1 MDELCDQIHKKRPPC
16 EMKIKLHAQKD
27 HSVKCTTFATIH
39 LTNHFSFNWKKCI
52 LCHNPPVLVMHLPQL
67 WKLML
72 NIDYAGWWDFIAVVC
87 PQGER
92 WKPWSY
98 DLTGAQVNIPSV
110 SYTSLSSIPPHW
122 PAHPGIPPH
131 TLEWA
136 SHPGKPSVSPPAT
149 CGQDGSCPFRQWGP
163 ASALICLCSLLLI
176 RGLGRLSLLLLTEC
190 AILATTGFM
199 KSKRE
204 RCTLTV

>member
-27 HSVKCTTFATIH
+27 HSIKCTTFTTIC

-87 PQGER
+87 PQGES

-98 DLTGAQVNIPSV
+98 DLTGAQVNTPSV
-110 SYTSLSSIPPHW
+110 SYTSPSSIPPHC
-122 PAHPGIPPH
+122 PAHPWIPPL

-149 CGQDGSCPFRQWGP
+149 CGQDGSCPFRQRGP

-176 RGLGRLSLLLLTEC
+176 RALGQLSLLLLTEC

-204 RCTLTV
+204 RCNLTV